1 MLGATLGR
9 GLAGAVLVWGLW
21 VLPTWAAEQIIV
33 KFGPLST
40 PIAVNDLQTLA
51 TTGQASERLT
61 SLLRL
66 IQMQPA
72 DAQRFLATSVPL
84 SAATLNL
91 VVNSFVGNI
100 ILSQVASFVQ
110 PAGGGDGVAAL
121 KTGLTQAVQNNPMT
135 VMSVIKNYPGDIT
148 FDAQKAMTLYRQLQA
163 DAQNLPQVLAAVDE
177 LLPLVMPGFKF
188 SAGCLSR

>member
-61 SLLRL
+61 SLLKL
-66 IQMQPA
+66 TQMQPA
-72 DAQRFLATSVPL
+72 DAQRFLATPVPL

-110 PAGGGDGVAAL
+110 PASGGDGVAAL
-121 KTGLTQAVQNNPMT
+121 KTGLTQAVQNNSLT
-135 VMSVIKNYPGDIT
+135 LMSVIQNYPGDMT
-148 FDAQKAMTLYRQLQA
+148 FDAQKAMTFYRQLQA